1 MRAAI
6 AFSALFTMM
15 TSSARRNARVASSLG
30 GKEFQEPK
38 HPPLTDKPSPRCQTR
53 RWSASGLI
61 RSAIAL
67 LLVLLLSTAAQAAKR
82 VALVIGNSAYKHT
95 GELANPRN
103 DATDV
108 AGALKAH
115 GFQVI
120 TGLDLD
126 KAALDNKIRD
136 FAVALQGADVGLFF
150 YAGHGLQ
157 VSGQNYLVPIDAQLT
172 TASALDF
179 EMVSLTR
186 VHRIMESEA
195 QTNILIID
203 ACRDN
208 PLARNLARAMGTR
221 SLEIGRGL
229 AAVELGV
236 GTLISFSTQPGN
248 AALDG
253 SGRNSPFA
261 GALTRHMSSSSSDD
275 LSTLLIKVRND
286 VIAETK
292 RRQVP
297 WEHSALTGQFY
308 FKPQPELKPAA
319 PAAPVAPVLPSS
331 GEAERAWILIKDTN
345 SAAVL
350 EAFIARYRD
359 TFYAELAR
367 ERVKELKDREKTAA
381 LQAKRG
387 ADEAEQRQLDALK
400 SEEER
405 RARAEAEAKR
415 TAEEA
420 ERRRV
425 AVLKAEE
432 ERRAR
437 AAAEAEARRKTEE
450 VEVAARRVEEERT
463 RIRFS
468 DAMNKGN
475 ASSKSDNWDKAVVD
489 YSEAIRIDSKPIAFR
504 QRGIAYRRKGD
515 HSRAMAD
522 FNEAIRL
529 DPNFAAAFYSRGIA
543 YEIQRDYSRAI
554 VDFDEAIRLDP
565 KPTVYYSRAK
575 VYLSKGDHDKAIA
588 DLSEVIR
595 LRSQTL
601 GLPLPTGHGV
611 WN

>member
-6 AFSALFTMM
+6 AFSALFMTL
-15 TSSARRNARVASSLG
+15 TSSARRNARVASALG

-38 HPPLTDKPSPRCQTR
+38 HLPLTDRPAPRCQTR

-229 AAVELGV
+229 AAVESGV

-248 AALDG
+248 VALDG

-261 GALTRHMSSSSSDD
+261 GALTRHMSSSSDD

-286 VIAETK
+286 VIAETR

-308 FKPQPELKPAA
+308 FKPQPESKPI
-319 PAAPVAPVLPSS
+319 APVSPSS
-331 GEAERAWILIKDTN
+331 GEAERAWMLTKDTK
-345 SAAVL
+345 SVAVL

-359 TFYAELAR
+359 TYYAELAR
-367 ERVKELKDREKTAA
+367 ERARELKDRENTAA
-381 LQAKRG
+381 M
-387 ADEAEQRQLDALK
+387 
-400 SEEER
+400 
-405 RARAEAEAKR
+405 
-415 TAEEA
+415 
-420 ERRRV
+420 
-425 AVLKAEE
+425 
-432 ERRAR
+432 
-437 AAAEAEARRKTEE
+437 EARRGAEEQQRLAALKPPKAPDNSYHFVANTRPPDAYLSLRTEP
-450 VEVAARRVEEERT
+450 T
-463 RIRFS
+463 S
-468 DAMNKGN
+468 
-475 ASSKSDNWDKAVVD
+475 
-489 YSEAIRIDSKPIAFR
+489 
-504 QRGIAYRRKGD
+504 
-515 HSRAMAD
+515 
-522 FNEAIRL
+522 
-529 DPNFAAAFYSRGIA
+529 SRG
-543 YEIQRDYSRAI
+543 QRITTMPNGTLLQVLQRQSDGWWYVRMVANGQQGWALSRQ
-554 VDFDEAIRLDP
+554 
-565 KPTVYYSRAK
+565 
-575 VYLSKGDHDKAIA
+575 GDRVWIYCC
-588 DLSEVIR
+588 
-595 LRSQTL
+595 QTQANS
-601 GLPLPTGHGV
+601 H
-611 WN
+611 